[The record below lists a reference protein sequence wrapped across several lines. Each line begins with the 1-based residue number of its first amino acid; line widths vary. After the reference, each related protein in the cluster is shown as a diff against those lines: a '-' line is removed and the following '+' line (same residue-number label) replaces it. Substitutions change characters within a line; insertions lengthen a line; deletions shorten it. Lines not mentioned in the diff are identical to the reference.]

1 MATFIDT
8 DGKRRTVSAAFPG
21 PAAKAGQGSSSIA
34 TVQRNFTTSA
44 SKIVDARAGR
54 TKVTI
59 TPTSAVVFYVGPSGV
74 SASTGLYVAAGATVT
89 LDTAAE
95 VWAVGVAAVT
105 LTAIEFF

>member
-8 DGKRRTVSAAFPG
+8 DGKRRTVGASAPG
-21 PAAKAGQGSSSIA
+21 PAALAVQGSPSIA
-34 TVQRNFTTSA
+34 TTQKAVTTAA
-44 SKIVDARAGR
+44 SKLVSARAGR

-74 SASTGLYVAAGATVT
+74 TASTGLYVAAGATVT

-95 VWAVGVAAVT
+95 VWAVGAAAVT
-105 LTAIEFF
+105 LTVIEFF

>member
-8 DGKRRTVSAAFPG
+8 DGKRRTVGASAPG
-21 PAAKAGQGSSSIA
+21 PASLAPQGSPSIA
-34 TVQRNFTTSA
+34 TTQKAVTTTP
-44 SKIVDARAGR
+44 SKLVNARPGR

-59 TPTSAVVFYVGPSGV
+59 TPTSAVVFYVGPAGLT
-74 SASTGLYVAAGATVT
+74 AANGLYVAAGATVT

-95 VWAVGVAAVT
+95 VWAVGAGSVT

>member
-1 MATFIDT
+1 MATFIDA
-8 DGKRRTVSAAFPG
+8 DGKRRTVSAATPG
-21 PAAKAGQGSSSIA
+21 PAALAGQGSASIA
-34 TVQRNFTTSA
+34 TVQKNVTTTA
-44 SKIVDARAGR
+44 SKIVNARPGR

-74 SASTGLYVAAGATVT
+74 TAANGLYVAAGATVT

-95 VWAVGVAAVT
+95 VWAVGAAAVT